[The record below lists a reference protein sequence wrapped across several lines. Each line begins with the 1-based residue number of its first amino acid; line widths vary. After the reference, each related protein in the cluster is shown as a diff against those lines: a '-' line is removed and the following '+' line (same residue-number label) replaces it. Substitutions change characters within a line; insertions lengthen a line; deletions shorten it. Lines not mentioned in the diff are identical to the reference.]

1 MLRFVALCAAL
12 SSISSLYSQQTGI
25 SGPVEGFTFDSPTR
39 TIRAVTGS
47 LGSAS
52 LSAPIVS
59 LLDFA
64 SVAPGQNYG
73 IAVRDERTLLV
84 SALGSAQPSVTAL
97 PGISFTPDAAAW
109 SGDGTA
115 AILYSRKTGWVQM
128 FTGFPESVSGASPV
142 SIAVLGGTLAIAA
155 VDIHGHTLAIGIAGA
170 NAGVYGLKADSN
182 SFYPLLQASK
192 PVSLAFSGDGSAL
205 YTLDASNGQISEIV
219 LSNLASQTI
228 PLNLPDAIAIWPSA
242 SSTNG
247 NILYVAGTSG
257 PSLVVYDCANQQTIA
272 NQSLSFKP
280 TTIEPLSAGAYILR
294 SRSSDDDPLWSFTDR
309 GQTAIYFVPAPMDL
323 LELRRRGSPR

>member
-1 MLRFVALCAAL
+1 MLRIVALCAAL
-12 SSISSLYSQQTGI
+12 SAISLYSQQTGI

-39 TIRAVTGS
+39 SIRAVTGS

-59 LLDFA
+59 LLDYA

-73 IAVRDERTLLV
+73 IAIRDGRLFLV
-84 SALGSAQPSVTAL
+84 SGLGSEQPSVVTL
-97 PGISFTPDAAAW
+97 PEAAFTPDAAAW
-109 SGDGTA
+109 SGDGATA
-115 AILYSRKTGWVQM
+115 LLYSRKTGWIQM

-142 SIAVLGGTLAIAA
+142 SIAVLGGTLATAA
-155 VDIHGHTLAIGIAGA
+155 VDVHGHTSAIGIAGA
-170 NAGVYGLKADSN
+170 NAGVYGLKAESN

-205 YTLDASNGQISEIV
+205 YTLDASNGQISEVV
-219 LSNLASQTI
+219 LSNLASQII

-242 SSTNG
+242 SSTSG

-257 PSLVVYDCANQQTIA
+257 PSLVVYDCANQQTIE

-280 TTIEPLSAGAYILR
+280 TTIEPLSAVAYILR

-309 GQTAIYFVPAPMDL
+309 GQTAVYFVPAPIDP
-323 LELRRRGSPR
+323 LELRRKGSPR